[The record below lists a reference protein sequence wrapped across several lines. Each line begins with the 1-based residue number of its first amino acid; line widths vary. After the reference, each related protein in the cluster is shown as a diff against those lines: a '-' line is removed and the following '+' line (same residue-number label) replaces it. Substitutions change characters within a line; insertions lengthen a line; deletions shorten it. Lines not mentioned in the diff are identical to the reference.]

1 MAKQTYWAQ
10 NFGPLFNP
18 LEGVDWKAFGS
29 SSSEEVEEAIAKVLE
44 ACVDARYSYELKVKQ
59 HGKWICVD
67 LSAKLHWWALEDDL
81 FDEVSC
87 FVQEW
92 TKCSIEEYKAFKN

>member
-1 MAKQTYWAQ
+1 MAKQTYWAN
-10 NFGPLFNP
+10 NFGTFNP
-18 LEGVDWKAFGS
+18 LGEVDWEIFTS
-29 SSSEEVEEAIAKVLE
+29 FSSEEVEEAMAKVLE

-67 LSAKLHWWALEDDL
+67 LSAKLHWWALEDGL

-92 TKCSIEEYKAFKN
+92 AKCPEGEYRAFKN